1 MARRDWLRPVR
12 HAAARLSDALNSA
25 SSDKNTVIRSP
36 NSAPVLPAPPASASN
51 PQRKPDLGQYGASGT
66 PIVSG
71 FVTDMQ
77 EYLPELRG
85 RAALGTYEKMRRS
98 DADCAA
104 IAAACKLPIRA
115 AEFKVIPG
123 VKENQ
128 PDFAF
133 AKQIAEDVED
143 MLFGG
148 LESTDERGN
157 TTSQSFESVIENA
170 LLCLDYGV
178 SGYEDLWVIDRD
190 RVRLRKMAS
199 RLPLTF
205 WQFPVEAD
213 GETLQA
219 VVQWGY
225 RGDKWVTATVPA
237 SKFTLFSYRKEGA
250 NFYGRSM
257 FREAY
262 QHWYVKNALYRID
275 SIACE
280 RNGMG
285 IPTISGEGALSEED
299 KVSAGDWLQNVS
311 ANENL
316 GLLLPPGRELKLIG
330 VTGQAHDILPS
341 IQHHSEMIC
350 RSALAMFMSLGT
362 SQTGSRALGNVMVD
376 FFQLSEEATA
386 RFICETI
393 RETSIRRYC
402 DFNYAPGKSGKIPY
416 PRLIIPNIAVI
427 NPLDIMVA
435 MKDVADSKLDFLQP
449 DDETEDWLRKKI
461 GMPLKSK
468 SGGRT
473 RFSPVSVRVSDDQ
486 SGSPEDIEAG
496 KGTPAPAAGAK
507 PPAPGLKPAVKKKL
521 TDSQQLRELEGRRK
535 WHGLDIS
542 IENEKGSTRS
552 GTALD
557 GKAWSVQM
565 LHPYGYI
572 RRTEGVDGDHVDCFM
587 GDHPEAEFV
596 FVIHQVQP
604 STGAYDE
611 DKCMLDFLTA
621 EDAKAAFLANYDR
634 PDFFH
639 SLTMLPVDEFIEKVK
654 ATSVKPSKITARE
667 SLELTRELM
676 PHEKKHDF
684 AGHCLRADKTQTAI
698 RRILAGASPGLQ
710 RVAVRRAGPHPPDQL
725 GALSI
730 PFDRSLQARI
740 ARAVRLAYDY
750 GHKQVY
756 SERYRATK
764 RPRTEKPIRAMLSNV
779 PSAEQDTPTLIAQ
792 AAVADLQNSVI
803 TRAKAA
809 HIDLYKKGVRDEE
822 LIQAMEDMLQEMS
835 DGYLDRIAMEAARSG
850 VVGGRFSAFRDLSG
864 EIKSYARSEAMDQNT
879 CGPCQDGDGVEW
891 ASLDEVDWS
900 PGDDCDGGD
909 ACRGQLMPIFED
921 EGTVEVD
928 EGDASDEET

>member
-1 MARRDWLRPVR
+1 
-12 HAAARLSDALNSA
+12 
-25 SSDKNTVIRSP
+25 
-36 NSAPVLPAPPASASN
+36 
-51 PQRKPDLGQYGASGT
+51 
-66 PIVSG
+66 
-71 FVTDMQ
+71 MQ

-85 RAALGTYEKMRRS
+85 RTALPIYEKMRRS

-123 VKENQ
+123 VKDNEPN
-128 PDFAF
+128 FAF
-133 AKQIAEDVED
+133 AKQIADDVQE

-148 LESTDERGN
+148 LENTDARGN
-157 TTSQSFESVIENA
+157 VTSQSFESVIENA

-178 SGYEDLWVIDRD
+178 SGHEDLWAIDRD
-190 RVRLRKMAS
+190 RIRLRKMAS

-205 WQFPVEAD
+205 FQFPVDED

-219 VVQWGY
+219 VIQYGY
-225 RGDKWVTATVPA
+225 RGGQWVTATVPA

-285 IPTISGEGALSEED
+285 IPVIHGDGAVSEED
-299 KVSAGDWLQNVS
+299 KAYADNWLQNMS
-311 ANENL
+311 ANESL
-316 GLLLPPGRELKLIG
+316 GLHLPPGRLFDLIG
-330 VTGQAHDILPS
+330 VKGQAHAILPS

-386 RFICETI
+386 RFICDTI
-393 RETSIRRYC
+393 RETTIRRYV
-402 DFNYAPGKSGKIPY
+402 DYNFTGKDGERLPY
-416 PRLIIPNIAVI
+416 PKLVVPNIAVI

-435 MKDVADSKLDFLQP
+435 MRDVADSKLDFLQP

-473 RFSPVSVRVSDDQ
+473 RFSPVSVRVTDDEA
-486 SGSPEDIEAG
+486 GSPQDIEDG
-496 KGTPAPAAGAK
+496 KGAPAAAPAAGPK
-507 PPAPGLKPAVKKKL
+507 PPAPGLKPAVKKNL
-521 TDSQQLRELEGRRK
+521 TDSALLRELEGRRK

-542 IENEKGSTRS
+542 IENDVGSTRS

-565 LHPYGYI
+565 QHAYGYI

-587 GDHPEAEFV
+587 GPDPEAEFV
-596 FVIHQVQP
+596 YVIHQKQP
-604 STGAYDE
+604 TTGSYDE
-611 DKCMLDFLTA
+611 DKCMLDFSSA
-621 EDAKAAFLANYDR
+621 DAAKEAFLANYDR

-639 SLTMLPVDEFIEKVK
+639 SMTTLPVDEFITKVK
-654 ATSVKPSKITARE
+654 ATYAAPSKITARE
-667 SLELTRELM
+667 TPLEPTRELM

-684 AGHCLRADKTQTAI
+684 AGHCRRADKTQTAI
-698 RRILAGASPGLQ
+698 RRILGGALPALNREAAHRAAVLSPE
-710 RVAVRRAGPHPPDQL
+710 QL
-725 GALSI
+725 GALALPRDMYLSSRLEKSI
-730 PFDRSLQARI
+730 DIAHRYGFD
-740 ARAVRLAYDY
+740 
-750 GHKQVY
+750 QVY
-756 SERYRATK
+756 AERKRATK
-764 RPRTEKPIRAMLSNV
+764 KTDRTEKVALSAE
-779 PSAEQDTPTLIAQ
+779 PSAHQDTPNLIAK
-792 AAVADLQNSVI
+792 AAIADLHNAVV
-803 TRAKAA
+803 TRAKSA
-809 HIDLYKKGVRDEE
+809 HIDAWKTGERGDDLESE
-822 LIQAMEDMLQEMS
+822 MMDMLDEMS
-835 DGYLDRIAMEAARSG
+835 IGFLDRIALEAARSG
-850 VVGGRFSAFRDLSG
+850 VAGGRYAGLADLRD

-879 CGPCQDGDGVEW
+879 CESCQAGDGQEW
-891 ASLDEVDWS
+891 DNLDDVDWS
-900 PGDDCDGGD
+900 PGDDCDGSD

-921 EGTVEVD
+921 EDTVET
-928 EGDASDEET
+928 ETA